1 MSKRGKLLL
10 VVAALLI
17 VGLAYAQRPPEVTE
31 QGEAYLRVNINPT
44 DIPPM
49 VNINPY
55 NLVPKVEVTRMPDI
69 QFKPAPSG
77 CSDRS
82 TFVTG
87 IARSVPGPLMLTYL
101 SIPQPAR
108 MTLASPG
115 GSQSISVNSPAQI
128 STLIFLQ
135 PGQRLDFD
143 NTVFFSGCQPI
154 G

>member
-1 MSKRGKLLL
+1 MSKTGKIVL
-10 VVAALLI
+10 VVAALSI
-17 VGLAYAQRPPEVTE
+17 VGLAYAQRPAEVND
-31 QGEAYLRVNINPT
+31 QGGAYLRVNINPT

-87 IARSVPGPLMLTYL
+87 ISRSISGPLMLTYL

-108 MTLASPG
+108 MTLAAGS

-143 NTVFFSGCQPI
+143 NVVFFSGCQPI

>member
-1 MSKRGKLLL
+1 MSKRGKILL
-10 VVAALLI
+10 VAGALLI
-17 VGLAYAQRPPEVTE
+17 VGIAYAQRPPEVND
-31 QGEAYLRVNINPT
+31 QGGAYMRVNINPT
-44 DIPPM
+44 DTPPM

-87 IARSVPGPLMLTYL
+87 ISRSISGPLMVTYL

-108 MTLASPG
+108 MTLAAGS

-143 NTVFFSGCQPI
+143 NVVFFSGCQPI
-154 G
+154 